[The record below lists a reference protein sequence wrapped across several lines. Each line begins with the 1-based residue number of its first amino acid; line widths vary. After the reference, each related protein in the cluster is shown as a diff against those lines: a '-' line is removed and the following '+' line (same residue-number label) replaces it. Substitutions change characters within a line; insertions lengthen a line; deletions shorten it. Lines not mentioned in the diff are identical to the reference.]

1 MKLIYLYTSLNWYR
15 IDLFKSIAK
24 LVDLHVYIL
33 NGGTV
38 SYEGISFEPDTEGLN
53 ITFLSKEE
61 SKADNLCRI
70 IDKETFDGIVV
81 PSMNSVYTLN
91 LTTKV
96 SHYYSKKG
104 KTVLY
109 FWEYW
114 PMDVKKRTFS
124 KIVKQTVRHFY
135 TRLNKNSIA
144 YFITPGINT
153 YSFYQRMNIPSE
165 KLLRCHNASLL
176 SMTEACPLT
185 IREDLGIPK
194 EDKVILFF
202 GRSEAYKGCEELIQA
217 FYKLNQPDWHLLICG
232 PGFDWAEEYSK
243 KSSNIHITGSIP
255 TNQRAK
261 YFATANVFVLVNTY
275 KKKIEAW
282 GLTVNEAMQLG
293 LPIIAT
299 NATGSGIDLVFSGVN
314 GYVLDANKLE
324 TELPFYLHKILS
336 DSLLEKK
343 MGEASKQIVSQYSFD
358 NMAQAF
364 YYGLEKDRIGK
375 TE

>member
-1 MKLIYLYTSLNWYR
+1 MKLIYLYTTLNWYR

-24 LVDLHVYIL
+24 LMDLHVYIL
-33 NGGTV
+33 NGGSV
-38 SYEGISFEPDTEGLN
+38 SYEGISFKPNTEGLN

-61 SKADNLCRI
+61 SEADNLCKI

-114 PMDVKKRTFS
+114 PLDIRKRTFS
-124 KIVKQTVRHFY
+124 KVVKQSVRHFY
-135 TRLNKNSIA
+135 TCLNRGSIT

-165 KLLRCHNASLL
+165 KLLRCHNVSLL
-176 SMTEACPLT
+176 SMEGVSSQTV
-185 IREDLGIPK
+185 REELGIPE

-202 GRSEAYKGCEELIQA
+202 GRSEAYKGCAELIQA
-217 FYKLNQPDWHLLICG
+217 FLKLNQSNWHLLICG
-232 PGFDWAEEYSK
+232 PGFDWARKYSEK
-243 KSSNIHITGSIP
+243 QSNIHLTGSIP
-255 TNQRAK
+255 TDQRAK
-261 YFATANVFVLVNTY
+261 YFAAANIFVLANTY

-282 GLTVNEAMQLG
+282 GLTVNEAMQCG
-293 LPIIAT
+293 LPILAT
-299 NATGSGIDLVFSGVN
+299 NATGSAIDLVFSGVN
-314 GYVLDANKLE
+314 GYVLDANRLE

-336 DSLLEKK
+336 DPLLEKR
-343 MGEASKQIVSQYSFD
+343 MGKASKQIIQQYSFD

-364 YYGLEKDRIGK
+364 YYALEKDHIRK
-375 TE
+375 NK